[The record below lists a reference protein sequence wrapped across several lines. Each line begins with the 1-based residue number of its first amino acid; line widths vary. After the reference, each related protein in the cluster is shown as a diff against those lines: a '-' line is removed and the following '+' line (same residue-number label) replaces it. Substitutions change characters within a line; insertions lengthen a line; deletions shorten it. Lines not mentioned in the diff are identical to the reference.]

1 MSPQLSKK
9 DIQQKAT
16 EIESIFQQFLMR
28 LKELKKQ
35 QTENINKF
43 IKELEQRK
51 IEEIRRSLKE

>member
-28 LKELKKQ
+28 LKEFKKQ

>member
-9 DIQQKAT
+9 DIQQKAI
-16 EIESIFQQFLMR
+16 EVESIFQQFLIR

-35 QTENINKF
+35 QTETINKF

-51 IEEIRRSLKE
+51 IEEIRRSFKK